1 MAKQDIQT
9 IRVEDLHLWS
19 ENPRDH
25 LDIKGT
31 DYDIIK
37 RAIDENPTKW
47 SLEKIVKEM
56 GEHYDFSEIPTVVFI
71 DDEPVVFDGNRRIA
85 VLKYLQNRELYSSL
99 TGKLFLK
106 DGPKELREL
115 FEIPCNVCD
124 KDTALTNIER
134 KHVNS
139 GSWGPLERDYFLYKH
154 RDQKPSIFVQFEEQS
169 GGMISQNKKMN
180 QGFVK
185 KELLTNG
192 KLKQIGFHLDP
203 TQGLVSNYKKD
214 DVEDILQKV
223 VSVIE
228 GGKIA
233 TRGENRGKL
242 KETLF
247 AEFPEIAGRI
257 AAYDSSKQTEVV
269 RIDNATSGVSTKARK
284 TPRSKKSRLAFFG
297 GTLSLSNGSTNNLYR
312 DIFDLYKYYEKN
324 KEQLSGTFP
333 SLIRM
338 SLRLLMESATSNGD
352 RIDVYIN
359 KNFETAKNNLSQDQ
373 KTTLSTQSVDK
384 NNLIKLLQTG
394 AHDYTMSSNL
404 GQTVAMSIII
414 GQMLK
419 DTHGKDDS
427 Q

>member
-1 MAKQDIQT
+1 MAKQEIQ
-9 IRVEDLHLWS
+9 IVKVKDLHLWS

-25 LDIKGT
+25 LDVEST

-37 RAIDENPTKW
+37 RAIDESPTKW
-47 SLEKIVKEM
+47 NLGKMVKEM
-56 GEHYDFSEIPTVVFI
+56 GKHYDFSEIPTVVFI
-71 DDEPVVFDGNRRIA
+71 NDKPVVFDGNRRIA

-99 TGKLFLK
+99 TGKLFLE

-115 FEIPCNVCD
+115 SKIPCNICD

-154 RDQKPSIFVQFEEQS
+154 RGQKPSIFVRFEEQS

-185 KELLTNG
+185 KELLTDG

-203 TQGLVSNYKKD
+203 IQGLVSNYKKD

-223 VSVIE
+223 VSVVE
-228 GGKIA
+228 SGKIA

-242 KETLF
+242 KETLLV
-247 AEFPEIAGRI
+247 EFPEIAAKI
-257 AAYDSSKQTEVV
+257 VPYDDSKEAEVV
-269 RIDNATSGVSTKARK
+269 KIDNATGGVSTRK
-284 TPRSKKSRLAFFG
+284 TPRSKESRLAFFG
-297 GTLSLSNGSTNNLYR
+297 GDLSLNNGSTNNLYR
-312 DIFDLYKYYEKN
+312 DISDLYKYYEKN
-324 KEQLSGTFP
+324 KEQLSETFP

-338 SLRLLMESATSNGD
+338 SLRLLVESATSNGD
-352 RIDVYIN
+352 KIDVYIN
-359 KNFETAKNNLSQDQ
+359 KNFDTAKNNLSQDQ

-384 NNLIKLLQTG
+384 DKLIKLLQTG
-394 AHDYTMSSNL
+394 AHDYTASSNL
-404 GQTVAMSIII
+404 EQTIAMSIVV

-419 DTHGKDDS
+419 NTHGKNNS
-427 Q
+427 K